1 MQPNMSIHCFAAGTR
16 ILTEA
21 GQVAV
26 EDLHVGEYVLTM
38 RDGTPVSRKILWT
51 GKRSLDASRHPAP
64 GEIRP
69 IRIYAG
75 ALAPGLPERDLRLSP
90 RHALLIDG
98 VLVEARALVNDA
110 TVVQE
115 HGTDRVSYHH
125 IELATHDVVLAE
137 GVPAE
142 TFLDTGGRDSFADG
156 TVTTLHPDFKVL
168 DHGGFCAPLI
178 GEGKVLAGIRQ
189 RLLDRAEALGFTRV
203 SDIDLRLRP
212 INPAA

>member
-1 MQPNMSIHCFAAGTR
+1 MGIHCFAAGTC

-26 EDLHVGEYVLTM
+26 EDLHVGEYVLTV
-38 RDGTPVSRKILWT
+38 RQGTPVPRKILWT
-51 GKRSLDASRHPAP
+51 GKRSLDATRHPAP
-64 GEIRP
+64 EEIRP

-90 RHALLIDG
+90 RHALFIDD

-137 GVPAE
+137 GVAAE
-142 TFLDTGGRDSFADG
+142 TFLDTGGRDSFAG
-156 TVTTLHPDFKVL
+156 GAVTTLHPDFKTL
-168 DHGGFCAPLI
+168 DNGGFCAPLI
-178 GEGKVLAGIRQ
+178 GEGETLTAIRQ

-203 SDIDLRLRP
+203 SDVDLRVRP
-212 INPAA
+212 ISPAA